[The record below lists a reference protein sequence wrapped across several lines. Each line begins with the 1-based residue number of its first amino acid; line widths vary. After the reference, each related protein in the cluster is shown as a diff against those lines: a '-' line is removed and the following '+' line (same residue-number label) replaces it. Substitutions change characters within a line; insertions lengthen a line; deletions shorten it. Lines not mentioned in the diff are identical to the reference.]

1 MAKMNIWGAAVLGLV
16 LGAAGAFGQQRTVQ
30 ASPAYYQNSGAVYHQ
45 QPAGVPAQPRPAAPA
60 PRPAYRAPQPV
71 YQAPAQETYVY
82 EDDEEEYE
90 EDGIYWFWGQ
100 KWPGLALGPKFGTTG
115 LGADLTFGINPYLN
129 LRAGYNYA
137 KTSFNT
143 KLGDVDYDMDVD
155 VGNLP
160 LLVDIQPFGG
170 HFRITG
176 GCYIMTGDGAD
187 LSSTPTSD
195 VQIGSH
201 TYGPD
206 VVGTL
211 SGKIEIADALA
222 PYLGIGFGNAVGEDQ
237 LLTFTLDLGVIFQS
251 YDVSLTSNGA
261 GMTTL
266 KDTFRQD
273 LAKEESNLQDDMD
286 SYKIYPVL
294 TLGVSFHF

>member
-1 MAKMNIWGAAVLGLV
+1 MARMNILGAAVAGLV
-16 LGAAGAFGQQRTVQ
+16 LGAACAFGQQRTVQ
-30 ASPAYYQNSGAVYHQ
+30 ASPAYYQSGS
-45 QPAGVPAQPRPAAPA
+45 PAYRPQAPAQPRTAAPA
-60 PRPAYRAPQPV
+60 PRPVYSAPQPV
-71 YQAPAQETYVY
+71 YQAPAPETYVY
-82 EDDEEEYE
+82 EDEEEYE

-129 LRAGYNYA
+129 LRAGYSYA
-137 KTSFNT
+137 KTGFNT
-143 KLGDVDYDMDVD
+143 KLGDVDYDMDLD
-155 VGNLP
+155 VSNLP
-160 LLVDIQPFGG
+160 LLADIHPFGG

-187 LSSTPTSD
+187 LSSTPTEN

-211 SGKIEIADALA
+211 SGKIEIANALA
-222 PYLGIGFGNAVGEDQ
+222 PYLGLGFGNTVGEDQ
-237 LLTFTLDLGVIFQS
+237 LLTFTLDLGVIIQS

-261 GMTTL
+261 GMTTV

-273 LAKEESNLQDDMD
+273 LEKEKNNLQDDMD